1 MWGCLIGKI
10 FLSFSERV
18 FDIIFKST
26 FKKEMVLQF
35 WMNLLS
41 LSFSSTRLMI
51 KYTFSLASNTEFTK
65 ISLGSFQN
73 VSENSFVN
81 PSLPGD
87 VSFCILFRELYKHF
101 LVKSS

>member
-1 MWGCLIGKI
+1 
-10 FLSFSERV
+10 
-18 FDIIFKST
+18 
-26 FKKEMVLQF
+26 
-35 WMNLLS
+35 MNLLS

-101 LVKSS
+101 LVKSSLQSFAGFSESFIGISTSLKKVFRYRVLKNVS